1 MRHLLH
7 ESEHLQSFKSR
18 SILIIFV
25 QPLTSSCFLL
35 CFRKLKR
42 STKTNLARRFSPV
55 VSQECGRH
63 PMFPHHSDGEALKL
77 WWKFFRGTTL
87 HSLRINNLLNVPQA
101 IGNKWDKTRLHE
113 NNDWEKIFT
122 STESGKKII
131 FSARICETTAEEK
144 FGCSINRTYSPKM
157 AENKFQNTIIYT
169 RPSSAI

>member
-113 NNDWEKIFT
+113 NKDWEKIFT
-122 STESGKKII
+122 STESGKKSY
-131 FSARICETTAEEK
+131 FQRGFVKQPPKRNLVAR
-144 FGCSINRTYSPKM
+144 
-157 AENKFQNTIIYT
+157 
-169 RPSSAI
+169 